1 MGQCWEI
8 LNFTYSKTK
17 QNKTL
22 SIQDKPS
29 MLNGKKTGI
38 NTSKKLSGSFLLC
51 ILVCQRNGAKLPNFW
66 GEKHAHRLKYSANCH
81 SKIHV
86 TGRHSQICKGLS
98 IHTFLVHYL
107 LKDIIQGEEEDGRG
121 VGGCGIHLS
130 PWIHQE

>member
-1 MGQCWEI
+1 MV
-8 LNFTYSKTK
+8 
-17 QNKTL
+17 QN
-22 SIQDKPS
+22 SQI
-29 MLNGKKTGI
+29 
-38 NTSKKLSGSFLLC
+38 FE
-51 ILVCQRNGAKLPNFW
+51 

-98 IHTFLVHYL
+98 IHTSLVHYL